1 MSCSNLIQPLVFG
14 MLQRCLQFVSVS
26 SFQEKIILHTFDVVV
41 FVGGNGGGVCVCTRA
56 RVFVLACVR
65 VCVVHN
71 GFCVIGLNSCN
82 FSFKSVVACL
92 VPCQLELL

>member
-41 FVGGNGGGVCVCTRA
+41 FVGGNGGGWRGKRLDA
-56 RVFVLACVR
+56 
-65 VCVVHN
+65 
-71 GFCVIGLNSCN
+71 GLTQYYKNIRN
-82 FSFKSVVACL
+82 WAIKM
-92 VPCQLELL
+92 